1 MRAEGRSGVASAA
14 AFFEAITAG
23 DQERVRSMLDDAP
36 GLVHAADEQ
45 GLAPLIVATY
55 WRRPAVVDLLLGRG
69 APDDVF
75 AAAARGDV
83 LAVEV
88 LLDAEPNAINHFSVD
103 GWTPLALAAHYG
115 SVEVA
120 QHLLAS
126 GAEVKVVSRN
136 ALANTSVHAAVA
148 GNQPEIVD
156 LLLSYGADPN
166 ATDANGWTPLNL
178 AAHAGYVALVR
189 RLLDAGADA
198 TIANH
203 EKRTPLDVALQQGH
217 DAVVAELDERVESEG
232 G

>member
-1 MRAEGRSGVASAA
+1 MGAEGESGAAAAA
-14 AFFEAITAG
+14 AFFEAIKAG
-23 DQERVRSMLDDAP
+23 EQERVRSHLDADP

-45 GLAPLIVATY
+45 GLSPLIVATY

-75 AAAARGDV
+75 AAAARGDM

-88 LLDAEPNAINHFSVD
+88 LLDAEPDAINHFSAD
-103 GWTPLALAAHYG
+103 GWTPLALAAHFG

-120 QHLLAS
+120 QHLLVS
-126 GAEVKVVSRN
+126 GAEVKTVSRN
-136 ALANTSVHAAVA
+136 ALANTPVHAAVA

-156 LLLSYGADPN
+156 LLLGHGADPN
-166 ATDANGWTPLNL
+166 AVDANGWTPLNI
-178 AAHAGYVALVR
+178 AAHAGHLDLVR

-203 EKRTPLDVALQQGH
+203 DGQTPLRVARQQGH
-217 DAVVAELDERVESEG
+217 DAVVALLSADEGVG